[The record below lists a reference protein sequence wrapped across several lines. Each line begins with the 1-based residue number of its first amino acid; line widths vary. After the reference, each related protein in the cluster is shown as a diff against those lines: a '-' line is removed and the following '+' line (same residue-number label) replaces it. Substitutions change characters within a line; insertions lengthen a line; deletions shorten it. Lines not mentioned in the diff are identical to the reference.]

1 MLLKE
6 VFPWESQLVE
16 ITKAPAFMHFD
27 FDQSKQGDKYFKDH
41 YLEPLNELSIDMRIR
56 NIDFDVWTT

>member
-1 MLLKE
+1 
-6 VFPWESQLVE
+6 
-16 ITKAPAFMHFD
+16 MHFD